1 MQFEKFTNQLQQAFA
16 EAQSMAIGKD
26 HAAIEAPHLF
36 MALLNQQGSS
46 IRPVLNK
53 AGFDITS
60 LENKLSAQ
68 IDDLPKIKI
77 PSGEVSVGNH
87 LRRLLNLADR
97 IAQKNDDQYISSE
110 TVLLSFIED
119 KKDIGPT
126 MSKFGDLTKA
136 TDVIASVRGGEAIID
151 KDAESRRE
159 ALNLSL
165 IHI

>member
-1 MQFEKFTNQLQQAFA
+1 MQFEKFTNQLQQALA

-87 LRRLLNLADR
+87 SVSYTHLTL
-97 IAQKNDDQYISSE
+97 
-110 TVLLSFIED
+110 
-119 KKDIGPT
+119 P
-126 MSKFGDLTKA
+126 TKA
-136 TDVIASVRGGEAIID
+136 
-151 KDAESRRE
+151 
-159 ALNLSL
+159 
-165 IHI
+165 